1 MSKYIYPAVISDD
14 EGKFF
19 VEFPDLDDCF
29 TEGDTLE
36 EAVELAED
44 ALSMMLA
51 HFEDNDQ
58 PLPKP
63 TVIDDVHKSD
73 GDIATLVFADTVAWR
88 RKLST
93 KSVKKTLTI
102 PAWLNT
108 AAEKHG
114 LNYSQLLQEAIM
126 EHVGIK

>member
-1 MSKYIYPAVISDD
+1 MSKYVYPAVISDD
-14 EGKFF
+14 DGKFLI
-19 VEFPDLDDCF
+19 EFPDLKNCF

-44 ALSMMLA
+44 VLGMMLA
-51 HFEDNDQ
+51 GLEDNDHT
-58 PLPKP
+58 LPKP
-63 TVIDDVHKSD
+63 TSIDTVKRNE
-73 GDIATLVFADTVAWR
+73 GDIVTLIYTDTIAWR
-88 RKLST
+88 KKLST

-126 EHVGIK
+126 KHVGIK